1 VDGYRPNSRVNER
14 CGEFGVQLR
23 EQRVRDANYFPAR
36 LRYAAQIGKREFE
49 SPRADVNRI
58 ASLF

>member
-1 VDGYRPNSRVNER
+1 MDGYRPNPRVRE
-14 CGEFGVQLR
+14 CGGEFGIQLR
-23 EQRVRDANYFPAR
+23 EQRIGDANYFPAR
-36 LRYAAQIGKREFE
+36 LRYAAQIGKREFK